1 MKINIKRLF
10 LFVIIILLTGC
21 SGNYNLNINDDLSIN
36 EELELS
42 VENKNNAYQKTLN
55 IFENNEIDKENYD
68 VSVSGNEVKISYKN
82 KYNSIEE
89 YISNS
94 EVYHQLFNKIEYNK
108 SNNYIDL
115 YISENIKIKD
125 SYTAING
132 SNLTDFDVLQI
143 NITNPYKII
152 YTNAEISNENT
163 YTWTINPNT
172 KNVKIKM
179 QFKPTLDRFP
189 LKGVIVLSVI
199 IISSSILLFNLIR
212 RFKKDQ
218 RI

>member
-125 SYTAING
+125 LCLVG
-132 SNLTDFDVLQI
+132 KKPPRDLVL
-143 NITNPYKII
+143 NIGKCV
-152 YTNAEISNENT
+152 IS
-163 YTWTINPNT
+163 
-172 KNVKIKM
+172 K
-179 QFKPTLDRFP
+179 L
-189 LKGVIVLSVI
+189 G
-199 IISSSILLFNLIR
+199 
-212 RFKKDQ
+212 
-218 RI
+218 